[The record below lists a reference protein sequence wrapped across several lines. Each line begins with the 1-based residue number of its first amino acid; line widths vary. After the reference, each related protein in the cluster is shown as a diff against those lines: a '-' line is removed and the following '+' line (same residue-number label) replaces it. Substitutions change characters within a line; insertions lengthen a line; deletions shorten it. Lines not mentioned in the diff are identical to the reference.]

1 MVGLYSVLF
10 CRKRF
15 QSLAADKSKGLMK
28 RRTRQAPRKHG
39 EARRAKRKG
48 WEKPLTIIQPDPLRK
63 EVEEANE
70 HIANP
75 DERERVIPSR
85 PC

>member
-1 MVGLYSVLF
+1 MVGPCSVLF
-10 CRKRF
+10 CRKAL
-15 QSLAADKSKGLMK
+15 SIVATDKAEGLMK

-39 EARRAKRKG
+39 EARKAKREG
-48 WEKPLTIIQPDPLRK
+48 VEKHRTIIQPDPLMK
-63 EVEEANE
+63 EVKEANE

>member
-1 MVGLYSVLF
+1 
-10 CRKRF
+10 
-15 QSLAADKSKGLMK
+15 MK
-28 RRTRQAPRKHG
+28 RGMRQAPRKHG
-39 EARRAKRKG
+39 EARKAEREG
-48 WEKPLTIIQPDPLRK
+48 VEKHRTMIQPDPLMK
-63 EVEEANE
+63 EVKEANE

>member
-1 MVGLYSVLF
+1 
-10 CRKRF
+10 
-15 QSLAADKSKGLMK
+15 MK
-28 RRTRQAPRKHG
+28 RRTRQASRKRE
-39 EARRAKRKG
+39 EARKAKREG
-48 WEKPLTIIQPDPLRK
+48 VEKHRTIIQPDTLMK

>member
-1 MVGLYSVLF
+1 
-10 CRKRF
+10 
-15 QSLAADKSKGLMK
+15 MK
-28 RRTRQAPRKHG
+28 RRMRQVPRKHG
-39 EARRAKRKG
+39 KATKAKREG
-48 WEKPLTIIQPDPLRK
+48 VEKHRTIIQPDPLKK

-70 HIANP
+70 HIANA